1 MDEVLEQALA
11 AGVSP
16 REFFMKRA
24 AGVHKARQSDFERIT
39 EEPLTFSLY
48 FTDVDERYTVRLERG
63 GAMEVE
69 DDELD
74 DFPVAT
80 VEGLAG
86 DWELVKSHV
95 LRLVEVLEGR
105 RAELERRYTKKIT
118 AKILAE
124 FEKIDGSIHVE
135 IVDGARSFKW
145 RVILNHYEAQ
155 SGAPS
160 FKIKVPLSLVE
171 DVASGRQE
179 LAAAVKA
186 AVVTGDTK
194 FALRLAGFF
203 SKHFG

>member
-1 MDEVLEQALA
+1 MDKELAEALG
-11 AGVSP
+11 AGVGP

-24 AGVHKARQSDFERIT
+24 AGVHKARLSDFERIT
-39 EEPLTFSLY
+39 EVPLTFSLY

-63 GAMEVE
+63 GALEVE

-80 VEGLAG
+80 VEGLEG
-86 DWELVKSHV
+86 DWELVKSHI

-124 FEKIDGSIHVE
+124 FEKIDGAIYVE
-135 IVDGARSFKW
+135 IVDGARSVKW

-155 SGAPS
+155 GGAPS
-160 FKIKVPLSLVE
+160 FKIKVPLSLIE
-171 DVASGRQE
+171 DVANGRQE
-179 LAAAVKA
+179 PAAAVKA
-186 AVVTGDTK
+186 ATVTGDTK
-194 FALRLAGFF
+194 FALGLAGFF